1 MHFKT
6 RKLSLSPEEARP
18 GRLGTGIT
26 ESDAYLVSAGIHRL
40 KLPRCGYDR
49 GRETYDALFRLLGF
63 TDVSRSLSY

>member
-1 MHFKT
+1 VLFKT

-18 GRLGTGIT
+18 GRMGTGIT

-49 GRETYDALFRLLGF
+49 G
-63 TDVSRSLSY
+63 SRRWYSRIWS